1 MRKTGCR
8 RIRTDPLSD
17 GLCISCIR
25 SGNGTK
31 NTAKYFITATVLQKE
46 FFVTSPTSDE
56 TESVR
61 IYDEEG
67 RFIGIYRYDK
77 RQENYK
83 PVKIFLEQ

>member
-1 MRKTGCR
+1 MLADDQNFVEVKSAYGKDMVTGFLR
-8 RIRTDPLSD
+8 LNGETV
-17 GLCISCIR
+17 GAVANR
-25 SGNGTK
+25 S
-31 NTAKYFITATVLQKE
+31 
-46 FFVTSPTSDE
+46 
-56 TESVR
+56 R